1 MSAATAAQAPDS
13 ADLSPTSSSH
23 DTIISPLQQESQEIF
38 RFRDL
43 PLELRL
49 KIYNLLLPP
58 RSHTIATQIPH
69 NGFFYN
75 TSTIPLHFISSFYP
89 FGTSP
94 PQDPTTQ
101 NQATYKVLNRNFR
114 TDFPEPSLE
123 VQILRVCRQI
133 KEDAEPVLYGNPKTE
148 WDFGFYFEAVDA
160 FFSDRS
166 EVARGF
172 VRHVKVAR
180 EICDGM
186 AAGTVEYAWE
196 KFCKYIGTEMP
207 GLRTVDLTIW
217 SSSGSTTEFP
227 LLGGEGEDTK
237 EMESRW
243 KDWGFVKGLMGLGE
257 LRRARVTWWGFD
269 GKGQERGQGQ
279 GFGSWLARRMVG
291 DKVVR
296 EKMVSEGVVKEGI
309 VVLSGGGGHRG
320 TL

>member
-23 DTIISPLQQESQEIF
+23 DTTIGPLQQESQAIF
-38 RFRDL
+38 RFLDL

-49 KIYNLLLPP
+49 KVYVLLLPP

-94 PQDPTTQ
+94 PPNPKSQ
-101 NQATYKVLNRNFR
+101 NLTIYKVLNRNFR

-123 VQILRVCRQI
+123 VQILRVNRQI
-133 KEDAEPVLYGNPKTE
+133 KEEAEPVLYGNPKTE
-148 WDFGFYFEAVDA
+148 WDLGVYLEAVDA
-160 FFSDRS
+160 FFGDRS
-166 EVARGF
+166 EVARSF
-172 VRHVKVAR
+172 VRSVKVAR
-180 EICDGM
+180 EIRDGNV
-186 AAGTVEYAWE
+186 AGTVDYAWE
-196 KFCKYIGTEMP
+196 KFCKYIGAEMP

-227 LLGGEGEDTK
+227 PLGEEGEGRK
-237 EMESRW
+237 EMERKW
-243 KDWGFVKGLMGLGE
+243 REWGLVKGLMGLGE

-279 GFGSWLARRMVG
+279 GFDSWLARRMVG

-309 VVLSGGGGHRG
+309 VVLSGSGSIG